1 MHLPHTFLMAPS
13 VVEAFL
19 ASRRSDREGL
29 CLRTRSLLV
38 RRRRE
43 CPVPTSVLS
52 RGGLRRSDCA
62 YGSAVGLAPHSNV
75 NRRWPLAVDSS
86 ALMPLS

>member
-1 MHLPHTFLMAPS
+1 MHLPHNFLMAPS

-19 ASRRSDREGL
+19 ASHRPDREGL

-43 CPVPTSVLS
+43 CQFLLRSFREACVDRTEPT
-52 RGGLRRSDCA
+52 A
-62 YGSAVGLAPHSNV
+62 QQ
-75 NRRWPLAVDSS
+75 
-86 ALMPLS
+86 